1 VAFEVQPP
9 WAAKNQS
16 CTAKRLMC
24 IIIGTSLHSGLN
36 SCTTPRFTSQV
47 TLIQGYCISP
57 ANRGCFQVAQT
68 CVLIVVINE
77 ENDSATKSGI
87 AILYMHFVA
96 TQSVPVA
103 TEALTPL
110 TDSTKPKRFFALSYR

>member
-1 VAFEVQPP
+1 MAFEVQPP

-16 CTAKRLMC
+16 RTAKRLLY
-24 IIIGTSLHSGLN
+24 IIIGTPLHSGLN
-36 SCTTPRFTSQV
+36 SCTTPRFNSQV

-77 ENDSATKSGI
+77 EDESATKSGI
-87 AILYMHFVA
+87 AILYVHLVA
-96 TQSVPVA
+96 TQSMPIA
-103 TEALTPL
+103 IEALAPF